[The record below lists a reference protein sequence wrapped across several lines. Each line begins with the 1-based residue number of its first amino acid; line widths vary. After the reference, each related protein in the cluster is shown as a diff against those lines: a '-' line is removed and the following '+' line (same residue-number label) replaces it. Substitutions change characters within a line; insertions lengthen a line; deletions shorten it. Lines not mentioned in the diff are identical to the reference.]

1 MDYRLAFAFCFLIL
15 EFRSVTNLSVPSI
28 CLEVITDKPMLKYLC
43 GKFLSSL
50 LAVENQNEPGAPSH
64 SDPGAPSHSDPG
76 APSHSEPGVSSQ
88 SEPGIIK
95 QYDSGVPGQTGEIAF
110 IAEETE
116 SGIEFEEGFL
126 ERHIPPMLKTVRVHV
141 GQMLHEVVHGL
152 KNVLAMVI

>member
-64 SDPGAPSHSDPG
+64 SDPGAPSHS
-76 APSHSEPGVSSQ
+76 EPGMFKHYLSSK
-88 SEPGIIK
+88 PLFFPLWFYAADIIFNDILLN
-95 QYDSGVPGQTGEIAF
+95 Y
-110 IAEETE
+110 
-116 SGIEFEEGFL
+116 
-126 ERHIPPMLKTVRVHV
+126 
-141 GQMLHEVVHGL
+141 
-152 KNVLAMVI
+152 